1 MVLKNQK
8 EVISGNHKQQDI
20 GKDICRE
27 EKSKLFIQT
36 IDFLYEGEG
45 EEGTNP

>member
-1 MVLKNQK
+1 MDADKL
-8 EVISGNHKQQDI
+8 G
-20 GKDICRE
+20 

-45 EEGTNP
+45 EEGTNPCNSAENLLRNSQKSF

>member
-1 MVLKNQK
+1 MYT
-8 EVISGNHKQQDI
+8 
-20 GKDICRE
+20 GK